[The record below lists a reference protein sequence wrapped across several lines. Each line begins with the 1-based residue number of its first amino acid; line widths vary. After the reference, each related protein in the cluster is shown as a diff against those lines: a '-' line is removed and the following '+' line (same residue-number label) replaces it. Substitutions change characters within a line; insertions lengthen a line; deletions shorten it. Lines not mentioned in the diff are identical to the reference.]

1 MPMDQAPQSIKTEIG
16 TYKRLPTFRS
26 PRDLKLSQFQNVP
39 ASGQSAADGR
49 PKKVFVPN
57 LNASR
62 LRNSE
67 NRTLNSQNVAESPK
81 NDSANTARRESRG
94 RRGGDERGRGRGRR
108 PPREFI
114 QQTGV
119 FSQGLAPSM
128 KTSSWNSSKY
138 DSSPSVPAKPKLK
151 ANDHVKVSKEE
162 EEEVMKELLRDD
174 FIDDPSIEA
183 DLDNAPVQLP
193 MQEFCKWAHDVDE
206 KPLSGPSDF
215 HGHCSSFGF
224 MNGLKIKPDPEAEAE
239 ADEGSRKSL
248 KAEPTDIQNMK
259 PLSLAQLLSTSQEK
273 NFLFFQIPHRIPN
286 MRMTAT
292 PVVQPKRS
300 GERLPE
306 DEETNACVLRDLPQG
321 RVGTLQ
327 IRKSGRAT
335 LLLGDVSLNVSPG
348 TQSAFKQELIS
359 TNLENSTKSG
369 NMINMGRITTR
380 ILVTPDWEDLLK
392 KSK

>member
-151 ANDHVKVSKEE
+151 AN
-162 EEEVMKELLRDD
+162 
-174 FIDDPSIEA
+174 
-183 DLDNAPVQLP
+183 
-193 MQEFCKWAHDVDE
+193 
-206 KPLSGPSDF
+206 
-215 HGHCSSFGF
+215 
-224 MNGLKIKPDPEAEAE
+224 
-239 ADEGSRKSL
+239 
-248 KAEPTDIQNMK
+248 
-259 PLSLAQLLSTSQEK
+259 
-273 NFLFFQIPHRIPN
+273 
-286 MRMTAT
+286 
-292 PVVQPKRS
+292 
-300 GERLPE
+300 
-306 DEETNACVLRDLPQG
+306 
-321 RVGTLQ
+321 
-327 IRKSGRAT
+327 
-335 LLLGDVSLNVSPG
+335 
-348 TQSAFKQELIS
+348 ELIS

>member
-151 ANDHVKVSKEE
+151 ANVGFFGPSVYANDLYTARPTEDSG
-162 EEEVMKELLRDD
+162 LRRW
-174 FIDDPSIEA
+174 PIEYENKWPLPTVTTSLQAA
-183 DLDNAPVQLP
+183 DLLDNRYG
-193 MQEFCKWAHDVDE
+193 MQDMRAR
-206 KPLSGPSDF
+206 
-215 HGHCSSFGF
+215 SS
-224 MNGLKIKPDPEAEAE
+224 
-239 ADEGSRKSL
+239 
-248 KAEPTDIQNMK
+248 
-259 PLSLAQLLSTSQEK
+259 
-273 NFLFFQIPHRIPN
+273 
-286 MRMTAT
+286 
-292 PVVQPKRS
+292 
-300 GERLPE
+300 
-306 DEETNACVLRDLPQG
+306 NAVRG
-321 RVGTLQ
+321 
-327 IRKSGRAT
+327 K
-335 LLLGDVSLNVSPG
+335 
-348 TQSAFKQELIS
+348 
-359 TNLENSTKSG
+359 
-369 NMINMGRITTR
+369 
-380 ILVTPDWEDLLK
+380 
-392 KSK
+392 